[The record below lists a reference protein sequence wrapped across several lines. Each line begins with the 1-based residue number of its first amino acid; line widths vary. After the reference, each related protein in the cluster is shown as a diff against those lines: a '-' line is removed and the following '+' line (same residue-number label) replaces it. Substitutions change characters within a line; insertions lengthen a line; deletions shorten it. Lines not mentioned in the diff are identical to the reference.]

1 MPAEKLWARAWPSAV
16 RSTATMG
23 PRPGTRTRPRR
34 SGPKRGGGSDQ
45 VLLEPLDRGRPRPL
59 RLLRVVARARVVV
72 ERVVHPRVPVS
83 WCNAWFMPGYTVI
96 WYGTPAFLSCSSI
109 AGAVPVIVVS
119 CCAYTA
125 ETA

>member
-45 VLLEPLDRGRPRPL
+45 VRWSPLDRGRPRPL
-59 RLLRVVARARVVV
+59 RLLRVVARARVLL
-72 ERVVHPRVPVS
+72 ERVVHARVHGDLVRD
-83 WCNAWFMPGYTVI
+83 PGLLDLLLHPLFRSATRFV
-96 WYGTPAFLSCSSI
+96 
-109 AGAVPVIVVS
+109 
-119 CCAYTA
+119 
-125 ETA
+125 